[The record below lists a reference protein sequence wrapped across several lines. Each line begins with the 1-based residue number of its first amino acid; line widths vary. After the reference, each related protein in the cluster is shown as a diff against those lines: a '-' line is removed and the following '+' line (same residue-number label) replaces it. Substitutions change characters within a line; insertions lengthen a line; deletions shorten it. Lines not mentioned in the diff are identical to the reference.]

1 MKKFSPRSVLVL
13 ITNCYSLFQVRDD
26 WKFRLARTRL
36 PCFEKSRRAAL
47 KYNTGNYYGASPTF
61 LRACAADTT
70 AHSIIPNSD
79 FMVRKLLNTVIVKNI

>member
-1 MKKFSPRSVLVL
+1 L
-13 ITNCYSLFQVRDD
+13 QVRDD

-79 FMVRKLLNTVIVKNI
+79 FMVRKLFHTVPVKKMYFIFIFNAKIEHVL